1 MFLLSCGCKLSS
13 VPHPHLLG
21 ESREKQGSPYP
32 AAPRVSGGEPRTAGR
47 QLLSLPVSPADFR
60 SNFRAPPIRS
70 VDVYN
75 IMCSLAGIQPLP
87 NNGSWSRVE
96 CMLRNAAPSAPLPS
110 CALALALLSL
120 VAEHISSL

>member
-1 MFLLSCGCKLSS
+1 MLLLRYFPPQRPMLQELS
-13 VPHPHLLG
+13 P
-21 ESREKQGSPYP
+21 KPYDTD
-32 AAPRVSGGEPRTAGR
+32 S
-47 QLLSLPVSPADFR
+47 SLPVLPADFR

-96 CMLRNAAPSAPLPS
+96 CMLRNTAPLAPLPSRGS
-110 CALALALLSL
+110 CALALALLAL
-120 VAEHISSL
+120 FAKQILL